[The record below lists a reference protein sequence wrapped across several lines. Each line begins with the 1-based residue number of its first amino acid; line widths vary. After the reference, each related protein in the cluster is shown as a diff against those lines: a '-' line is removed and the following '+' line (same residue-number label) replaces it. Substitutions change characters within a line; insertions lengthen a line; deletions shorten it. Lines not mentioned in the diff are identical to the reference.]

1 MLSELASDT
10 VIDVAY
16 EWLCHQRRHW
26 PADTDV
32 WDLRFHWPTVK
43 HDIQRSL
50 RRGNYRFEPMSR
62 VTKTNGEVVHVWSS
76 RDALVLKALAV
87 VLGEH
92 LPVSERCTHVKGHGG
107 AKAAVRGVR
116 DQLPHHA
123 FVMRTDVKGY
133 YDSIDQ
139 HRMLAQLAVHIKD
152 RSILNLL
159 WQAMR
164 RTVTWGGL
172 YRDCER
178 GISRGCPLSPL
189 LGAFFLHE
197 LDSVM
202 EKLGLFYVRFMDDIL
217 VLAPTRW
224 KLRRAVR
231 VVNEQLNALDLA
243 KHPDKT
249 FIGRI
254 EKGFDFLG
262 YHFSRTGIAVASA
275 TVECF
280 VERATRLYEQE
291 QCDPEG
297 TPLLGAYVRRWI
309 GWARGGLI
317 ENLLSREGVYDANH
331 SRPRRAP
338 SRLKRRMSTATRM
351 SQVKELVASFA

>member
-1 MLSELASDT
+1 MLSELASDA

-26 PADTDV
+26 SADIDV
-32 WDLRFHWPTVK
+32 WDLRFHWDTEK
-43 HDIQRSL
+43 QAIQQTL
-50 RRGNYRFEPMSR
+50 LRGNYRFDPMSR
-62 VTKTNGEVVHVWSS
+62 VTKTKGEVVHVWSS
-76 RDALVLKALAV
+76 RDALVLKALAI
-87 VLGEH
+87 VLAQH

-107 AKAAVRGVR
+107 AKAAVRAVR
-116 DQLPHHA
+116 DNLADHA

-133 YDSIDQ
+133 YHNID
-139 HRMLAQLAVHIKD
+139 HRRMLAQLAVHIKD

-159 WQAMR
+159 WQVMR

-172 YRDCER
+172 YCDCER

-197 LDSVM
+197 LDNAM
-202 EKLGLFYVRFMDDIL
+202 EKQGLCYVRYMDDIL

-224 KLRRAVR
+224 KLRRVVR
-231 VVNEQLNALDLA
+231 VVNERLASLDLV
-243 KHPDKT
+243 KHPNKT
-249 FIGRI
+249 FVGRI

-262 YHFSRTGIAVASA
+262 YHFSRASMAVAKP
-275 TVECF
+275 TFERF

-291 QCDPEG
+291 QRGYER
-297 TPLLGAYVRRWI
+297 TPLLGAYVRRWV

-317 ENLLSREGVYDANH
+317 EKQDDRHGPAIAGRLQ
-331 SRPRRAP
+331 P
-338 SRLKRRMSTATRM
+338 SHTPTRLKWH
-351 SQVKELVASFA
+351 VSFA